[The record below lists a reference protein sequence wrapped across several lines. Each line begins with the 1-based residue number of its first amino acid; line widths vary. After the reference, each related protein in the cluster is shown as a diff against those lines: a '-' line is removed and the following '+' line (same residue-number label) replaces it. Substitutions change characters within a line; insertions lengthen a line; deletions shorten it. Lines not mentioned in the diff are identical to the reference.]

1 MNNEFDERMRNAN
14 AELSKRRK
22 EAMNN
27 TLTVLL
33 VITVFTFMFLRNC
46 TGIFKKDHNKE
57 EIVRIDI
64 NKKQEVLGFIQG
76 KWSWEKYV
84 SANETWRYRF
94 EIVGDKIKIWTC
106 VNNVKDPFI
115 MDEYEEFN
123 FELGEPTRDVDG
135 YNCRYLVI
143 NEFNNDLVSLG
154 LRSISPIW
162 VVIDDYWKTPV
173 VRCGSGIPVWD
184 KAEFQSTGTNISQRQ
199 DVSDYKSES
208 YDYESEPIL
217 ESEST
222 SESASESTSEIES
235 KSDSTLK
242 PKKIIYTVEFKNK
255 Q

>member
-1 MNNEFDERMRNAN
+1 MNNEYDERMRNAN

-22 EAMNN
+22 AAISN

-33 VITVFTFMFLRNC
+33 VITVFTLMFLRNC
-46 TGIFKKDHNKE
+46 TGIFKKDHDNQ
-57 EIVRIDI
+57 EIVKIDI
-64 NKKQEVLGFIQG
+64 NKSQAVLSYIEG

-94 EIVGDKIKIWTC
+94 EIIGNKIKIWTC

-173 VRCGSGIPVWD
+173 IRCGSGIPVWD
-184 KAEFQSTGTNISQRQ
+184 KAEFQSAGTNISQRQ
-199 DVSDYKSES
+199 DVSDYNSES
-208 YDYESEPIL
+208 NNYSNESSSNYENEPTL
-217 ESEST
+217 ESETT
-222 SESASESTSEIES
+222 SEMES
-235 KSDSTLK
+235 KSDTTLK
-242 PKKIIYTVEFKNK
+242 TKKTIYQQGAKNP
-255 Q
+255 